1 MSGHTFR
8 HSFATSLIEDGY
20 DIRSIHE
27 LLRHKDIET
36 TMACTHV
43 LNREAAGVSGALG
56 HSNEALA

>member
-1 MSGHTFR
+1 
-8 HSFATSLIEDGY
+8 LIEDGY

-43 LNREAAGVSGALG
+43 LNREAAGASGALG